1 MKRKLKKLLRDV
13 PTSLL
18 VIVGIMLLLFSVS
31 NIVSLV
37 TAIKREANLL
47 KESDYN
53 VSYSMYVYEGKI
65 EESEDVVACS
75 PIENPE
81 KLVDSLKVSKGNVT
95 MQLRLP
101 IDGAYYGD
109 DGGNKIDLVLYQNE
123 ELHTQGEVFKPSKKE
138 NAVLISEDL
147 SYLVNGSGT
156 IEFVGAR
163 LNVLSKL
170 KSVNVSGNDS
180 RCFLLYYTFNDS
192 MKERTLTQ
200 IRQSGRVLVTISSNK
215 SRLTDEIKQ
224 VKKALTDNGFT
235 VRTTEIINM
244 DIVNDA
250 YKTMSMMIA
259 VLVIFFAFITIM
271 IMMNLW
277 IYARQKNYAILWSL
291 GRKRMST
298 LKSILK
304 EAGILY
310 LIAVIL
316 YCITETVVKLTVS
329 TKTID
334 IKDIVINDIL
344 YVVITY
350 VVLNAVILAQYLKI
364 VKKADM
370 CRLLTGGVQ

>member
-1 MKRKLKKLLRDV
+1 MKRKFKKLLRDV

-65 EESEDVVACS
+65 EESEDGVACS
-75 PIENPE
+75 SIENPE

-95 MQLRLP
+95 MQLRLS
-101 IDGAYYGD
+101 IDGAYYGN

-170 KSVNVSGNDS
+170 ESVNVSGNDS
-180 RCFLLYYTFNDS
+180 RCLLLYYTFNDS

-200 IRQSGRVLVTISSNK
+200 IRQNGRVLVTISSNK

-259 VLVIFFAFITIM
+259 VLVIFFAFI
-271 IMMNLW
+271 
-277 IYARQKNYAILWSL
+277 NYDYNEPVDLCKTEEL
-291 GRKRMST
+291 CNT
-298 LKSILK
+298 L
-304 EAGILY
+304 
-310 LIAVIL
+310 V
-316 YCITETVVKLTVS
+316 TW
-329 TKTID
+329 
-334 IKDIVINDIL
+334 
-344 YVVITY
+344 
-350 VVLNAVILAQYLKI
+350 
-364 VKKADM
+364 KKAYVDP
-370 CRLLTGGVQ
+370 